1 VNLWRNNYEGCILNA
16 RCTGTRLSDDHPVP
30 LKELTF
36 HRLTLLIDEVL
47 RNPEYRENANSM
59 RRVIADTNG
68 LEKAVDLLEE
78 AFGLRRPL
86 ERL

>member
-1 VNLWRNNYEGCILNA
+1 M
-16 RCTGTRLSDDHPVP
+16 
-30 LKELTF
+30 F

-47 RNPEYRENANSM
+47 GNPEYRENANSM